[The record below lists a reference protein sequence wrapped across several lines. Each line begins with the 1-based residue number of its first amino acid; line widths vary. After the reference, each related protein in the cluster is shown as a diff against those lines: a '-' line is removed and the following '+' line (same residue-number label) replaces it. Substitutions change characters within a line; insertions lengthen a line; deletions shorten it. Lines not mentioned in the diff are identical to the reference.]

1 MHMDKNT
8 WYKVRNQSLAV
19 YARNAGF
26 DLAIY
31 DEYSESVKAELRKR
45 TVTEAMR
52 SIEWACMEHGFDLQ
66 SLVGGLYVI
75 SLANPLS
82 LLYPGGRSQV
92 LYIGRGNVHGRIKSH
107 FEHKLFDFMLSVS
120 GADFDFHFAKP
131 ARAGTE
137 DYFKH
142 VEHQMLEWF
151 SDQYKGDNEKKRYPI
166 LNKIAGNNLGYAPS
180 KTDWWKTP
188 IKASGKRPL
197 WEMRPTDFSDFTSL
211 D

>member
-1 MHMDKNT
+1 MKKNH
-8 WYKVRNQSLAV
+8 WYKVGNQSLTV

-26 DLAIY
+26 DFAIY
-31 DEYSESVKAELRKR
+31 DEYSDEVKTELRKR

-52 SIEWACMEHGFDLQ
+52 SIEWACQEHGFDLPG
-66 SLVGGLYVI
+66 LKGGVYVI

-92 LYIGRGNVHGRIKSH
+92 LYIGRGNVHGRIKAH

-131 ARAGTE
+131 ARAGTA
-137 DYFKH
+137 DYFH
-142 VEHQMLEWF
+142 QVEHEMLEWF
-151 SDQYKGDNEKKRYPI
+151 SDQYKGVDEKRRYPI
-166 LNKIAGNNLGYAPS
+166 LNKIAGNNLGYSPS
-180 KTDWWKTP
+180 ATDWWKKP
-188 IKASGKRPL
+188 IKASGRRPL